1 MQQSVLML
9 INNIW
14 REQMPKFKTGDKV
27 RVVSGTGRLWYSDR
41 IGQEFTVETC
51 MERLYENY
59 YTTVENGGGIYT
71 VENGGGIYE
80 RDLELV
86 TTPKSMLKNGMRVK
100 CRNDSMWTYLDGVFV
115 AVTSD
120 FSDDNYLEHMKPV
133 NSPNWTDDLINDFGE
148 RFDVMEIFDAPSS
161 VFLYFAYN
169 EETQSIWKRVE
180 KSEAE
185 LRLEQMQAKA
195 AELQNEMAKLQK
207 DIAEGKA

>member
-1 MQQSVLML
+1 MS
-9 INNIW
+9 
-14 REQMPKFKTGDKV
+14 KFKDGDKV
-27 RVVSGTGRLWYSDR
+27 ITTQCGGWYDAGEVYTLSSRYVDAQTKTVGWFVKEKDTPLFVHENR
-41 IGQEFTVETC
+41 IK
-51 MERLYENY
+51 LAS
-59 YTTVENGGGIYT
+59 
-71 VENGGGIYE
+71 
-80 RDLELV
+80 
-86 TTPKSMLKNGMRVK
+86 PKAMLKNGMRVK

-120 FSDDNYLEHMKPV
+120 FSYYNYLEYMVPV
-133 NSPNWTDDLINDFGE
+133 NSYNWSDDLINDFGE

-161 VFLYFAYN
+161 VFRYFAYN

>member
-14 REQMPKFKTGDKV
+14 REQMPKFKAGDKV
-27 RVVSGTGRLWYSDR
+27 KVASAKAYQWYSNK
-41 IGQEFTVETC
+41 IGQEFVVEEFVNGAFGDYWTI
-51 MERLYENY
+51 EGGRL
-59 YTTVENGGGIYT
+59 
-71 VENGGGIYE
+71 GIYE
-80 RDLELV
+80 QDLV
-86 TTPKSMLKNGMRVK
+86 AGTTPKAMLKNGMRVK
-100 CRNDSMWTYLDGVFV
+100 CRNDSMWTYLDGMFV
-115 AVTSD
+115 AVTLY
-120 FSDDNYLEHMKPV
+120 FSDYNHLEHMLPV
-133 NSPNWTDDLINDFGE
+133 NSSSWTNDLTNDFGE

-161 VFLYFAYN
+161 VFQYFAYN

-195 AELQNEMAKLQK
+195 AELQDEMAKLQK